1 MQRAMTFKR
10 NCGIKSFQG
19 SPSYRFQVRNPCQAW
34 QPGDTNK
41 PSDAFIKISEVIMKF
56 WRQPLDQDQIQ
67 IPHGIIHIIEDRC
80 KGCGF
85 CVEFCPRA
93 VLVMSKH
100 TNAKGYHPPEV
111 DDGEA
116 CSDCG
121 LCTLLCPDFAIYVES
136 SEIAAKNKG
145 DHNP

>member
-1 MQRAMTFKR
+1 LWYKVILAVARLPTF
-10 NCGIKSFQG
+10 NTEFWPEG
-19 SPSYRFQVRNPCQAW
+19 
-34 QPGDTNK
+34 QPGDTDK
-41 PSDAFIKISEVIMKF
+41 PSDAHIKISGAIMKF

-67 IPHGIIHIIEDRC
+67 IPRGIIYIIDERC

-93 VLVMSKH
+93 VLVMSKE
-100 TNAKGYHPPEV
+100 TNSKGYHPPTVV
-111 DDGEA
+111 DSEA

-136 SEIAAKNKG
+136 SMTSASNKEEK
-145 DHNP
+145 DP

>member
-1 MQRAMTFKR
+1 
-10 NCGIKSFQG
+10 
-19 SPSYRFQVRNPCQAW
+19 
-34 QPGDTNK
+34 
-41 PSDAFIKISEVIMKF
+41 MKF

-67 IPHGIIHIIEDRC
+67 IPHGIIYIIEERC

-93 VLVMSKH
+93 VLVMSKE
-100 TNAKGYHPPEV
+100 TNSKGYHPPEV
-111 DDGEA
+111 IDGEA

-136 SEIAAKNKG
+136 SEISAINEEEK
-145 DHNP
+145 DL